1 LLIDADEDTILD
13 YMGKLHK
20 EVQFQKTQAKRIIEY
35 QHLFEV
41 IFNFQSFLILEMQG
55 NEF

>member
-1 LLIDADEDTILD
+1 LNLKSLLTAADEDTILD

-20 EVQFQKTQAKRIIEY
+20 EVQTQKAQAKRIIEY

-41 IFNFQSFLILEMQG
+41 ISFFKSFNL
-55 NEF
+55 